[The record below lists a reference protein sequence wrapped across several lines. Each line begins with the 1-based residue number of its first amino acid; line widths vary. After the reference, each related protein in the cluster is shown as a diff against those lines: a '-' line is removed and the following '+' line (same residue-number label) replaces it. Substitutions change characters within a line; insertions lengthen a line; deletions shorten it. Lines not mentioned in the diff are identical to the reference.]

1 MVIPLG
7 FTKNSSGGMNMRSEN
22 LWQAFLE
29 TGAPELYVLYAQM
42 KKEEETHVFN
52 CSGLGSEGNQLQ

>member
-1 MVIPLG
+1 MVILRG
-7 FTKNSSGGMNMRSEN
+7 STKTMPGGMRVDAKD

-42 KKEEETHVFN
+42 KKEEERHVFN
-52 CSGLGSEGNQLQ
+52 CSGFGAESDQLQ